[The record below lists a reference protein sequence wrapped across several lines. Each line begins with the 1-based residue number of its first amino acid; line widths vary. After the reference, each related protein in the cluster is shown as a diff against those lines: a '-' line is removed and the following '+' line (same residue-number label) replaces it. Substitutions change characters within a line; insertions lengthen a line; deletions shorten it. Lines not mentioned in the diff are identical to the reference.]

1 MTDRIEREL
10 ELTSAAEDV
19 WRAITGPDWLR
30 AWLADEAELQLW
42 PGGDARF
49 VVEGEP
55 RSGWVEEVRPP
66 RDGRGGRLV
75 FWWQAD
81 EQAASRVSLELD
93 RTEAGTRLRVVE
105 ARPLEILDL
114 VGTPMG
120 GAGGFGGETRGP
132 ALLAV

>member
-19 WRAITGPDWLR
+19 CASTGPDGLR
-30 AWLADEAELQLW
+30 AGLAEEVQLQLG

-49 VVEGEP
+49 VVEGEA

-93 RTEAGTRLRVVE
+93 ATEAGTRLRVVE

-114 VGTPMG
+114 VGMPMP
-120 GAGGFGGETRGP
+120 GAGGFGGHTRGP